1 MFSSL
6 FWGFMTLFRFVFAFI
21 REKPSRKLQFL
32 IIGQILLSVSVLIL
46 TEIFGM
52 YLIATY
58 LSSMMLGMTL
68 SASYGLFLVLPFE
81 YGMKL
86 SCTESSGFLMYG

>member
-1 MFSSL
+1 
-6 FWGFMTLFRFVFAFI
+6 
-21 REKPSRKLQFL
+21 
-32 IIGQILLSVSVLIL
+32 
-46 TEIFGM
+46 M
-52 YLIATY
+52 YLTATY

>member
-1 MFSSL
+1 
-6 FWGFMTLFRFVFAFI
+6 MTIFRFVFAFI
-21 REKPSRKLQFL
+21 KDKPSRKLQFL
-32 IIGQILLSVSVLIL
+32 IIAQVLLSVCVLIL

-52 YLIATY
+52 YLAATY
-58 LSSMMLGMTL
+58 LSSMMLGLTL

-86 SCTESSGFLMYG
+86 SCR

>member
-6 FWGFMTLFRFVFAFI
+6 FWGFMTIFRFVFAFI
-21 REKPSRKLQFL
+21 KDKPSRKLQFL
-32 IIGQILLSVSVLIL
+32 IIGQILLAVCVLML

-52 YLIATY
+52 YLAATY
-58 LSSMMLGMTL
+58 LSSMMLGLTL

-86 SCTESSGFLMYG
+86 SCR

>member
-1 MFSSL
+1 M
-6 FWGFMTLFRFVFAFI
+6 
-21 REKPSRKLQFL
+21 KFL
-32 IIGQILLSVSVLIL
+32 IIGQILLSVCVLIL

-52 YLIATY
+52 YLAATY
-58 LSSMMLGMTL
+58 LSSMMLGLTL

-86 SCTESSGFLMYG
+86 SCR

>member
-21 REKPSRKLQFL
+21 KDKPSRKLQFL
-32 IIGQILLSVSVLIL
+32 IIGQILLSVCVLML

-52 YLIATY
+52 YLAATY
-58 LSSMMLGMTL
+58 LSSMMLGLTL

-86 SCTESSGFLMYG
+86 SCRESSGFLMYG